1 MKLVGGFLLLAG
13 TVILFAALEL
23 LGQSVVRSGFMMAGL
38 AVELLGLGLM
48 FYAHRTEVRG
58 KK

>member
-1 MKLVGGFLLLAG
+1 MKLVGCFLLLAG

-23 LGQSVVRSGFMMAGL
+23 LGQSAARSGFMIAGL